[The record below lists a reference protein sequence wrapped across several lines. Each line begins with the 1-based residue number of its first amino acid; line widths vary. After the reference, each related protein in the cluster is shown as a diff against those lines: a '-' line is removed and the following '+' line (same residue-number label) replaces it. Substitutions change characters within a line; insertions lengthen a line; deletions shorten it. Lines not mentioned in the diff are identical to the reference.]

1 MRAADRI
8 TRRGRDAAAS
18 VPGRGVLR
26 RNDAGELVPL
36 DGAAEAGAGSGAG
49 ATPTTDA
56 TPTEARAVR
65 QIDGQGW
72 AR

>member
-1 MRAADRI
+1 MRATDRI

-18 VPGRGVLR
+18 AAARGTLR
-26 RNDAGELVPL
+26 RNDAGDLVPI
-36 DGAAEAGAGSGAG
+36 ASEASPS
-49 ATPTTDA
+49 ATATSDA
-56 TPTEARAVR
+56 TPTEARQVVR